1 MSETVKTWVEWLN
14 NSRFKYLT
22 QEQKEQ
28 TLRWLFQVRDKVLG
42 RANLKP
48 DDVLIDIGTGTG
60 LLAFGAYDILK
71 DSGKVIAS
79 DAFEACIKE
88 CEEIA
93 KSCNITE
100 NFEFLVS
107 PANDINL
114 ADNFVDVAVMRSVMV
129 HIVDKLSVI
138 KEFKTA
144 GFKNIDLDLAT
155 IESTYQV
162 SASTIDPW
170 FDTPPAPGRPT
181 MRQRFLQHINEQ
193 EMGE

>member
-138 KEFKTA
+138 KELNRILKP
-144 GFKNIDLDLAT
+144 GGR
-155 IESTYQV
+155 V
-162 SASTIDPW
+162 SIFEPII
-170 FDTPPAPGRPT
+170 R
-181 MRQRFLQHINEQ
+181 
-193 EMGE
+193 